1 MEVRSLS
8 HVLLRTFSLLLASDL
23 VALCRKG
30 GFHGIDIDA
39 EHLIGKYYKG
49 YCPSGEVTQDT
60 DPEKNSDYLASLSKS
75 IKSLDSSL
83 VVSHAP
89 QYPYFGPS
97 YYDVYTLVNTKAGDA
112 IDFYNLQYYNNGD
125 TSTYDLVFVAN
136 PFEAAVQQLLIPV
149 QKIVVGKSMDLSV
162 LTSWVT
168 QAASDSSLMDWRN
181 KRGVMVWELFTTQ
194 SQMGTDIQ
202 KVLDFFQ
209 SV

>member
-1 MEVRSLS
+1 M
-8 HVLLRTFSLLLASDL
+8 
-23 VALCRKG
+23 
-30 GFHGIDIDA
+30 
-39 EHLIGKYYKG
+39 
-49 YCPSGEVTQDT
+49 TQDT

-181 KRGVMVWELFTTQ
+181 KKASWSGNCLPPRARWVLTSKRSWIFSNQ
-194 SQMGTDIQ
+194 SNTSLTLSRPKNII
-202 KVLDFFQ
+202 FF
-209 SV
+209 